1 MKALLAVLAVALW
14 VAPGAA
20 EASCMPGPVHPHAK
34 VKSKKGCRKMQGPRA
49 TVAPAGLAM
58 LPAGISAPAIG
69 APTPAAP
76 EDPAPTA
83 ADPTPPAAPARLGVV
98 AREWSLT
105 LSRTSM
111 AAGPALVELQ
121 NFGEDAHN
129 LRIERLDGAGA
140 PLNLPLA
147 EAGERQRA
155 GGTLTPGD
163 YKVYCALPG
172 HDAQGMHATL
182 VVR

>member
-1 MKALLAVLAVALW
+1 LLLAVALW
-14 VAPGAA
+14 VVVPGAA
-20 EASCMPGPVHPHAK
+20 EASCMPGPPLHPHAK

-49 TVAPAGLAM
+49 SAAPAGLAM

-69 APTPAAP
+69 APAPPAP
-76 EDPAPTA
+76 EDPAPVAPEPTA
-83 ADPTPPAAPARLGVV
+83 PAAPARLGVV

-105 LSRTSM
+105 LSRTSLD
-111 AAGPALVELQ
+111 AGPALVELQ

-129 LRIERLDGAGA
+129 LRIERVDGTGA

-155 GGTLTPGD
+155 GGTLTSGD